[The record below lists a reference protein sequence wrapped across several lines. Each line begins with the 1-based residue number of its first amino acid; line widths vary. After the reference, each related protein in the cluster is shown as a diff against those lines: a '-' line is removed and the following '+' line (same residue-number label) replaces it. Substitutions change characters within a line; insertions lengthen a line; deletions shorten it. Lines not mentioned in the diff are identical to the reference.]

1 MNSDNSMSNVCR
13 GISSE
18 LKILKMLKEQF
29 GIISIFV
36 GREHS
41 KWKKAYKLQS
51 AKTKWM
57 NYDRNLVSLGEKL
70 GSW

>member
-18 LKILKMLKEQF
+18 LKILKDQF
-29 GIISIFV
+29 GVFQYLWEESIATGKDLRV
-36 GREHS
+36 KE
-41 KWKKAYKLQS
+41 LQS

-57 NYDRNLVSLGEKL
+57 NYDRNHVSLGEKL